1 MDKRQGGRPRD
12 PDKDDAVRETVRRM
26 LAADG
31 YQRTTIPAVA
41 RAAGIGAPTIYRRWP
56 TQAAMV
62 ESAIA
67 DRPWPQELAAPSE
80 FRYYLTVLVRAV
92 VGYFA
97 DPATRAA
104 MPGLLVEY
112 YREPSQYAVLA
123 ERTEMPLRE
132 AFRRAH
138 AGAVG
143 SGERADQPGADALFD
158 TIVGMA
164 VYHGVLR
171 GTADDAL
178 VEQILDVVDAAS
190 SVGRGLHLDETNS
203 DKERKR

>member
-1 MDKRQGGRPRD
+1 MDRRQGGRPRD
-12 PDKDDAVRETVRRM
+12 PDKDDAVRETVRQM
-26 LAADG
+26 LATEG
-31 YQRTTIPAVA
+31 YQGTTIPAVA

-67 DRPWPQELAAPSE
+67 DRPWPEALAERAE
-80 FRYYLTVLVRAV
+80 FEAHLPVVVRSV
-92 VGYFA
+92 VEYFA

-112 YREPSQYAVLA
+112 YREPSQYAGLV

-132 AFRRAH
+132 EFRAAH
-138 AGAVG
+138 GEAVAAG
-143 SGERADQPGADALFD
+143 RCADQPDADALFD

-178 VEQILDVVDAAS
+178 IERILGVVRAAS
-190 SVGRGLHLDETNS
+190 FVDQR
-203 DKERKR
+203 KVRER

>member
-1 MDKRQGGRPRD
+1 MDRRQGGRPRD
-12 PDKDDAVRETVRRM
+12 PDKDDAVRETVRQM
-26 LAADG
+26 LAAEG
-31 YQRTTIPAVA
+31 YQGTTIPAVA

-56 TQAAMV
+56 TQADMV

-67 DRPWPQELAAPSE
+67 DRPWPAALAEPAE
-80 FRYYLTVLVRAV
+80 FEDHLPVLVRSV
-92 VGYFA
+92 VEYFA

-112 YREPSQYAVLA
+112 YREPSRYAGLV
-123 ERTEMPLRE
+123 ERTETPLRE
-132 AFRRAH
+132 AFRAAH
-138 AGAVG
+138 AQAVAVG
-143 SGERADQPGADALFD
+143 RCADQPGADALFD

-178 VEQILDVVDAAS
+178 IEQILGVVRAAS
-190 SVGRGLHLDETNS
+190 FVDQR
-203 DKERKR
+203 KVRER

>member
-67 DRPWPQELAAPSE
+67 DRPWPAELAAPAQFSD
-80 FRYYLTVLVRAV
+80 YLLILVRAV

-97 DPATRAA
+97 DAATRAA

-112 YREPSQYAVLA
+112 YREPSQYAGLV
-123 ERTEMPLRE
+123 ERTETPLRE
-132 AFRRAH
+132 VFRAVH
-138 AGAVG
+138 AEAVG
-143 SGERADQPGADALFD
+143 IGECSARPAADALFD

-171 GTADDAL
+171 DTADDAL
-178 VEQILDVVDAAS
+178 IEQILDVVHAAS
-190 SVGRGLHLDETNS
+190 CVSAQRDQLEES
-203 DKERKR
+203 SKERKR

>member
-1 MDKRQGGRPRD
+1 VERNQGGRPRD
-12 PDKDDAVRETVRRM
+12 PDKDDAVRETVRQM

-67 DRPWPQELAAPSE
+67 DRPWPEALAAHVE
-80 FRYYLTVLVRAV
+80 FRDYLPILVRAV
-92 VGYFA
+92 VEYFA

-112 YREPSQYAVLA
+112 YREPSQYAGLV
-123 ERTEMPLRE
+123 ERTETLLRE
-132 AFRRAH
+132 AFRAAH
-138 AGAVG
+138 AEAVAAG
-143 SGERADQPGADALFD
+143 RCVARPGADALFD

-178 VEQILDVVDAAS
+178 IEQILDVVHAAS
-190 SVGRGLHLDETNS
+190 FVDE
-203 DKERKR
+203 

>member
-1 MDKRQGGRPRD
+1 MDRHQGGRPRD

-26 LAADG
+26 LASDG
-31 YQRTTIPAVA
+31 YQGTTIPAVA
-41 RAAGIGAPTIYRRWP
+41 RTAGIGAPTIYRRWP

-62 ESAIA
+62 QSAIA
-67 DRPWPQELAAPSE
+67 DRPWPAALTEHAE
-80 FRYYLTVLVRAV
+80 FRDYLPVVVRAV
-92 VGYFA
+92 VEYFA

-112 YREPSQYAVLA
+112 YREPSQYAGLV
-123 ERTEMPLRE
+123 ERTETPLRE
-132 AFRRAH
+132 AFRAVH
-138 AGAVG
+138 AEAVDAG
-143 SGERADQPGADALFD
+143 VCADQPGADALFD

-178 VEQILDVVDAAS
+178 IEQILGVVRAAS
-190 SVGRGLHLDETNS
+190 FVDRNGTD
-203 DKERKR
+203 

>member
-1 MDKRQGGRPRD
+1 MDRRLSGRPRD
-12 PDKDDAVRETVRRM
+12 PDKDDAVRETVRQL
-26 LAADG
+26 LATEG
-31 YQRTTIPAVA
+31 YQGTTIPAVA

-67 DRPWPQELAAPSE
+67 DRPWPEALADSVE
-80 FRYYLTVLVRAV
+80 FQDYLPVLVRAV
-92 VGYFA
+92 VEYFA

-112 YREPSQYAVLA
+112 YREPSQYAGLV

-132 AFRRAH
+132 AFRAAH
-138 AGAVG
+138 VEAVTAG
-143 SGERADQPGADALFD
+143 RCADQPEADALFD

-164 VYHGVLR
+164 VYYGVLR
-171 GTADDAL
+171 GAADDAL
-178 VEQILDVVDAAS
+178 IEQILGVVRAAS
-190 SVGRGLHLDETNS
+190 CVDQR
-203 DKERKR
+203 KIRKR

>member
-67 DRPWPQELAAPSE
+67 DRPWPEELAAPSE
-80 FRYYLTVLVRAV
+80 FRYYLPVLVRAV

-112 YREPSQYAVLA
+112 YREPSQYAVLV

-138 AGAVG
+138 AGP
-143 SGERADQPGADALFD
+143 SGPANAPTSRARTHSSTPSWAWPS
-158 TIVGMA
+158 I
-164 VYHGVLR
+164 
-171 GTADDAL
+171 TACC
-178 VEQILDVVDAAS
+178 VVQRTMHS
-190 SVGRGLHLDETNS
+190 SNRSWTW
-203 DKERKR
+203 

>member
-1 MDKRQGGRPRD
+1 MDRRQGGRPRD
-12 PDKDDAVRETVRRM
+12 PDKDDAVRETVRQM
-26 LAADG
+26 LATEG
-31 YQRTTIPAVA
+31 YQGTTIPAVA

-62 ESAIA
+62 ESAVA
-67 DRPWPQELAAPSE
+67 DRPWPEALTERAE
-80 FRYYLTVLVRAV
+80 FEDHLPVVVRSV
-92 VGYFA
+92 VEYFA

-112 YREPSQYAVLA
+112 YRAPSQYAGLV

-132 AFRRAH
+132 AFRVAH
-138 AGAVG
+138 SEAVAAG
-143 SGERADQPGADALFD
+143 RCADQPGADALFD
-158 TIVGMA
+158 TIVGTA

-178 VEQILDVVDAAS
+178 IEQILGVVRAAS
-190 SVGRGLHLDETNS
+190 FVDQR
-203 DKERKR
+203 KVRER

>member
-1 MDKRQGGRPRD
+1 MDRNQGGRPRD

-31 YQRTTIPAVA
+31 YQGTTIPAVA

-67 DRPWPQELAAPSE
+67 DRPWPEALAGHAE
-80 FRYYLTVLVRAV
+80 FRDHLPTLVRAV
-92 VGYFA
+92 VEYFA

-112 YREPSQYAVLA
+112 YREPSQYAGLV
-123 ERTEMPLRE
+123 ERTETPLRE
-132 AFRRAH
+132 AFRAAH
-138 AGAVG
+138 AEAVAA
-143 SGERADQPGADALFD
+143 GECVARPGADALFD

-171 GTADDAL
+171 GTADDVL
-178 VEQILDVVDAAS
+178 IEQILDVVRAAS
-190 SVGRGLHLDETNS
+190 FVD
-203 DKERKR
+203 ERKVRKR

>member
-1 MDKRQGGRPRD
+1 MDRRQGGRPRD
-12 PDKDDAVRETVRRM
+12 PDKDDAVRQTVRQM
-26 LAADG
+26 LATEG
-31 YQRTTIPAVA
+31 YQGTTIPAVA

-67 DRPWPQELAAPSE
+67 DRPWPEALAERAE
-80 FRYYLTVLVRAV
+80 FEDHLPVVVRSV
-92 VGYFA
+92 VEYFA

-112 YREPSQYAVLA
+112 YREPSQYAGLVK
-123 ERTEMPLRE
+123 RTEMPLRE
-132 AFRRAH
+132 AFRAAH
-138 AGAVG
+138 GEAVAAGRCAG
-143 SGERADQPGADALFD
+143 QPDADALFD

-178 VEQILDVVDAAS
+178 IEQILGMVRAAS
-190 SVGRGLHLDETNS
+190 FVDQR
-203 DKERKR
+203 KVRER

>member
-1 MDKRQGGRPRD
+1 MDRRQGGRPRD
-12 PDKDDAVRETVRRM
+12 PDKDDAVRQTVRQM
-26 LAADG
+26 LATEG
-31 YQRTTIPAVA
+31 YQGTTIPAVA

-56 TQAAMV
+56 TQASMV

-67 DRPWPQELAAPSE
+67 DRPWPEALTERAE
-80 FRYYLTVLVRAV
+80 FENHLPVVVRSV
-92 VGYFA
+92 VEYFA

-112 YREPSQYAVLA
+112 YREPSQYAGLV

-132 AFRRAH
+132 AFRAAH
-138 AGAVG
+138 TEAVG
-143 SGERADQPGADALFD
+143 AGRCADRPGADALFD

-164 VYHGVLR
+164 IYHGVLR

-178 VEQILDVVDAAS
+178 IEQILGVVRAAS
-190 SVGRGLHLDETNS
+190 FVDQR
-203 DKERKR
+203 KVRER

>member
-12 PDKDDAVRETVRRM
+12 PDKDDAVRETVRQM
-26 LAADG
+26 LAAEG
-31 YQRTTIPAVA
+31 YQGTTIPAVA

-56 TQAAMV
+56 TQADMV

-67 DRPWPQELAAPSE
+67 DRPWPVALADRAE
-80 FRYYLTVLVRAV
+80 FHEYLPILVRAV
-92 VGYFA
+92 VEYFA

-112 YREPSQYAVLA
+112 YREPSQYAGLV
-123 ERTEMPLRE
+123 ERSETPLRE
-132 AFRRAH
+132 EFREAH
-138 AGAVG
+138 AEAVTAG
-143 SGERADQPGADALFD
+143 RCAAQPGPDALFD
-158 TIVGMA
+158 AIVGMA

-178 VEQILDVVDAAS
+178 VEQILGVIHAAI
-190 SVGRGLHLDETNS
+190 RC
-203 DKERKR
+203 

>member
-1 MDKRQGGRPRD
+1 MVDRNQGGRPRD

-31 YQRTTIPAVA
+31 YQGTTIPAVA

-67 DRPWPQELAAPSE
+67 DRPWPEALAGHAE
-80 FRYYLTVLVRAV
+80 FRDHLPILVRAV
-92 VGYFA
+92 VEYFA

-112 YREPSQYAVLA
+112 YREPSQYAGLV
-123 ERTEMPLRE
+123 ERTETPLRE
-132 AFRRAH
+132 AFRVAH
-138 AGAVG
+138 AEAVAAG
-143 SGERADQPGADALFD
+143 GCVARPGADALFD

-178 VEQILDVVDAAS
+178 IEQILDVVRAAS
-190 SVGRGLHLDETNS
+190 FVDE
-203 DKERKR
+203 